1 MPYKS
6 MTDLPAFVKRR
17 SEPDQAKWM
26 AVWNEVFMESSSE
39 TDAFRAANGALNLSA
54 RWADLRRLAIEDK
67 SHQLVTCFVS
77 DVFPDWEPSG
87 VYEVQYCRT
96 GLWKDHP
103 EYGDI
108 VITKADLVEA
118 IRNFRGAARKP
129 FLDYNHGITD
139 SDTDDAMKQK
149 AAGWMADLWIETV
162 DGVRLEPS
170 QAEAHEDRVL
180 ILKARYEVNEPANL
194 ALKNKEYGLFSP
206 TWYPVYFNKET
217 GKVQGMTVIGGAM
230 TNIPYFDG
238 MQGFI
243 AVAASARMKGEIL
256 KLAEM
261 WPKSYITVIRPDG
274 MSTAEAVRALD
285 DMGLDVCW
293 IEWYTIQTVSN
304 QAGDLAA
311 HIDALESAGFAVSY
325 FSQGVEPYGASEKGK
340 GREPGGAGGQGSR
353 PDAELEPGG
362 APTRSTEEP
371 MARSAEERLRLSKS
385 LELSEKATDAEIDE
399 KVASLVALANKA
411 PKPGETTITL
421 EEKDRLLKVADS
433 YEATTKKAHEDAKK
447 RVIAAALKD
456 GRIKKEKEE
465 QWSQRFDRDPVGCEE
480 ILADIPPDPKFA
492 AEVGHGGL
500 GGPGQSSA
508 SGTGS
513 VTVAEVDRLAQEKV
527 EAAVKAGKKMD
538 LIAARRIVFDEK
550 PALYQAYRMATTRG
564 SKGGEG

>member
-6 MTDLPAFVKRR
+6 MNNLPAFVKRR
-17 SEPDQAKWM
+17 SEADQAKWM
-26 AVWNEVFMESSSE
+26 AIWNEVFEQSSSE
-39 TDAFRAANGALNLSA
+39 TDAFKAANGALNLSA
-54 RWADLRRLAIEDK
+54 RWADLHRLAVEK
-67 SHQLVTCFVS
+67 SEVRLVTCFVS
-77 DVFPDWEPSG
+77 DVFADWDPAG
-87 VYEVQYCRT
+87 IYEVQYCRT

-118 IRNFRGAARKP
+118 IRNFRGASRKP

-139 SDTDDAMKQK
+139 ADTADVMAQK
-149 AAGWMADLWIETV
+149 AAGWMADLWIETL

-170 QAEAHEDRVL
+170 QAEEHEDRVL

-243 AVAASARMKGEIL
+243 AVAASARTKVPFIT
-256 KLAEM
+256 LAEM
-261 WPKSYITVIRPDG
+261 WPKSYITVIRPEG
-274 MSTAEAVRALD
+274 MSGAEAVRLLD
-285 DMGLDVCW
+285 GMGLDVVW
-293 IEWYTIQTVSN
+293 FDWSTIQTVSN
-304 QAGDLAA
+304 QAGDLATQ
-311 HIDALESAGFAVSY
+311 IDALESAGFAVSY

-340 GREPGGAGGQGSR
+340 GRELGGAGGQESR
-353 PDAELEPGG
+353 PDAEVVPGG
-362 APTRSTEEP
+362 APTGSTEEP
-371 MARSAEERLRLSKS
+371 MARSAEERLRLSKT
-385 LELSEKATDAEIDE
+385 LKLSEKATDAEIDE
-399 KVASLVALANKA
+399 KLASLVTLAEKA

-433 YEATTKKAHEDAKK
+433 YEATTKKAHEDARK
-447 RVIAAALKD
+447 RVITAALKD

-465 QWSQRFDRDPVGCEE
+465 QWNARFDADPVGCEE
-480 ILADIPPDPKFA
+480 ILADIPADPRFA

-500 GGPGQSSA
+500 GGPGA
-508 SGTGS
+508 SPASHTTS

-527 EAAVKAGKKMD
+527 EAAVKAGKKLD
-538 LIAARRIVFDEK
+538 IVGARRQVFDEK
-550 PALYQAYRMATTRG
+550 PELYQAYRMTMTRG